1 MLLSIV
7 MAASVTPRVF
17 KMLHKWAEGR
27 GLDFTYAVDRS
38 YVRCELWEEQLM
50 TDVTWS
56 TRDIFHCPSW
66 EHELQCYESP
76 YVLHGTVNKSNIL
89 LRGSDK
95 TIWKGKNRFRVLGSQ
110 NLWWEKTFDV
120 DCISNIVSSLAVYC
134 LGQYWNGF
142 DWFCTHYIGNLV
154 CPANYFNWVWDL
166 KLSKLMTVL

>member
-1 MLLSIV
+1 M
-7 MAASVTPRVF
+7 
-17 KMLHKWAEGR
+17 
-27 GLDFTYAVDRS
+27 DRP
-38 YVRCELWEEQLM
+38 WEEQLM

-134 LGQYWNGF
+134 LVLSTEMDLTDLVHTTLATLCVQQIISIEFEIWNF
-142 DWFCTHYIGNLV
+142 LN
-154 CPANYFNWVWDL
+154 
-166 KLSKLMTVL
+166 